1 MNNHI
6 FIPSS
11 KKDISYCK
19 ICQLISY
26 KGIISQSL
34 PIKCHPRINMDPLT
48 LKFVSFSSVA
58 NKKSGYHLKYLSN
71 KRRGVNT
78 IISLINTFGLRS
90 MIFYKSISLLDQ
102 IFLNNEI
109 SIDNIET
116 IALVCVLLVVEFN
129 ECCIPYKKVD
139 FFDKNEKD
147 IIFHTFNND
156 IDYNNKL
163 NLRGLFLYIK
173 NNVNN
178 FNYWQILCLKYLNY
192 DLGKYSAYDY
202 LLLFFRLGILFCKE
216 TVDIISKLKICL
228 KILDS
233 IINDNKSCFFSQY
246 TLAMSIINVT
256 FGQEKYFDKNI
267 FKIIYGVDLSKKK
280 YINCSN
286 MIKNV
291 ILYYNNNNSNNF
303 ICNNNNK
310 LTNSPNQISIDQSYQ
325 NSNNFNNY
333 NYMNNFAYNFY
344 NNNIQDSLL
353 KKRNSMFLTSEPQVQ
368 RRSSHTSIPNIQM
381 INSDKKLKKINIE
394 KEENPNY
401 FLKDQLYCRQI
412 QNKLDKNINNLKY
425 SDEFYEN
432 IKFQLVEIIEH
443 QFGNYVIQKFLNVLL
458 FQENKKLYK
467 LIFLDI
473 NSKLFEICIHNYGT
487 RVIQKTLEKLDNKNY
502 YKIETNELNDVF
514 KNLIENH
521 LYELC
526 CDKNGNHVYQK
537 LLRVFP
543 KERNQFLYDSL
554 IKISFPVSIIQ
565 QGATLLQTAFDY
577 STKEQQEK
585 LCTVIINRIADLIND
600 KYGNYTI
607 QTIFKLYND
616 KINDRIYEY
625 IN

>member
-34 PIKCHPRINMDPLT
+34 PINGYPRINMDPLT
-48 LKFVSFSSVA
+48 LKYVSFSSVA
-58 NKKSGYHLKYLSN
+58 NKKSEYHLKYLAN
-71 KRRGVNT
+71 KRRGVNK
-78 IISLINTFGLRS
+78 IIFLINTFGLRS
-90 MIFYKSISLLDQ
+90 MAFYKSISLLDQ

-291 ILYYNNNNSNNF
+291 ILYYNNNSNNF
-303 ICNNNNK
+303 QNINEICRYNLINFLYKKNLVSNYDKNSYDNNKNEECKNITCIYGNNLLPTLNHNRIIINNN
-310 LTNSPNQISIDQSYQ
+310 ISI
-325 NSNNFNNY
+325 NNY
-333 NYMNNFAYNFY
+333 NFIFRNSY
-344 NNNIQDSLL
+344 NNKYVSNI
-353 KKRNSMFLTSEPQVQ
+353 
-368 RRSSHTSIPNIQM
+368 
-381 INSDKKLKKINIE
+381 DKS
-394 KEENPNY
+394 Y
-401 FLKDQLYCRQI
+401 
-412 QNKLDKNINNLKY
+412 
-425 SDEFYEN
+425 
-432 IKFQLVEIIEH
+432 
-443 QFGNYVIQKFLNVLL
+443 
-458 FQENKKLYK
+458 
-467 LIFLDI
+467 
-473 NSKLFEICIHNYGT
+473 
-487 RVIQKTLEKLDNKNY
+487 NY
-502 YKIETNELNDVF
+502 Y
-514 KNLIENH
+514 
-521 LYELC
+521 Y
-526 CDKNGNHVYQK
+526 Y
-537 LLRVFP
+537 
-543 KERNQFLYDSL
+543 
-554 IKISFPVSIIQ
+554 
-565 QGATLLQTAFDY
+565 
-577 STKEQQEK
+577 
-585 LCTVIINRIADLIND
+585 
-600 KYGNYTI
+600 
-607 QTIFKLYND
+607 
-616 KINDRIYEY
+616 
-625 IN
+625 

>member
-1 MNNHI
+1 M
-6 FIPSS
+6 
-11 KKDISYCK
+11 
-19 ICQLISY
+19 
-26 KGIISQSL
+26 
-34 PIKCHPRINMDPLT
+34 
-48 LKFVSFSSVA
+48 A
-58 NKKSGYHLKYLSN
+58 
-71 KRRGVNT
+71 
-78 IISLINTFGLRS
+78 
-90 MIFYKSISLLDQ
+90 FYKSISLLDQ

-267 FKIIYGVDLSKKK
+267 FKIIYGVDLSRKK

-303 ICNNNNK
+303 QNINEICRYNLINFLYKKNLVSNYDKNSYDNNKNEECKNITCIYGNNLLPTLNHNRIIINNN
-310 LTNSPNQISIDQSYQ
+310 ISI
-325 NSNNFNNY
+325 NNY
-333 NYMNNFAYNFY
+333 NFIFRNSY
-344 NNNIQDSLL
+344 NNKYVSNI
-353 KKRNSMFLTSEPQVQ
+353 
-368 RRSSHTSIPNIQM
+368 
-381 INSDKKLKKINIE
+381 DKS
-394 KEENPNY
+394 Y
-401 FLKDQLYCRQI
+401 
-412 QNKLDKNINNLKY
+412 
-425 SDEFYEN
+425 
-432 IKFQLVEIIEH
+432 
-443 QFGNYVIQKFLNVLL
+443 
-458 FQENKKLYK
+458 
-467 LIFLDI
+467 
-473 NSKLFEICIHNYGT
+473 
-487 RVIQKTLEKLDNKNY
+487 NY
-502 YKIETNELNDVF
+502 Y
-514 KNLIENH
+514 
-521 LYELC
+521 Y
-526 CDKNGNHVYQK
+526 Y
-537 LLRVFP
+537 
-543 KERNQFLYDSL
+543 
-554 IKISFPVSIIQ
+554 
-565 QGATLLQTAFDY
+565 
-577 STKEQQEK
+577 
-585 LCTVIINRIADLIND
+585 
-600 KYGNYTI
+600 
-607 QTIFKLYND
+607 
-616 KINDRIYEY
+616 
-625 IN
+625 